1 MAVAHQ
7 ERPAY
12 PFDGDPRLQEEVYS
26 AVQGS
31 DERKEERIRTAG
43 LGGYSGEA
51 FGRFLLGEFNF
62 LLL

>member
-12 PFDGDPRLQEEVYS
+12 PFDENPHLQEEVYS

-31 DERKEERIRTAG
+31 DERREERIRTAVWVVI
-43 LGGYSGEA
+43 
-51 FGRFLLGEFNF
+51 
-62 LLL
+62 

>member
-31 DERKEERIRTAG
+31 DERKEERIRTAVWAVI
-43 LGGYSGEA
+43 LERLSGGFEKKG
-51 FGRFLLGEFNF
+51 
-62 LLL
+62 